1 MKTKISFWDTSAIVP
16 LCYHQQSSLTASRL
30 VRQYPR
36 IVIWW
41 GTPIE
46 TRSAFW
52 RLHRE
57 GEITETLLQ
66 YAIKRL
72 RALRGSWSEILPTEQ
87 VRDLAESV
95 LDGYSLHTGDAL
107 QLAAALVWCSEKP
120 RSRAFVCFDEKLALA
135 AEKAGFQVLS

>member
-1 MKTKISFWDTSAIVP
+1 MKTKISFWDTSAVVP
-16 LCYHQQSSLTASRL
+16 LCCHQQSSRAASRL

-46 TRSAFW
+46 TRSAFC
-52 RLHRE
+52 RLQLE

-66 YAIKRL
+66 YAVKRL

-87 VRDLAESV
+87 VRALAESV
-95 LDGYSLHTGDAL
+95 LDGYSLHADDAL

-120 RSRAFVCFDEKLALA
+120 RGRAFVCFDEKLAMT
-135 AEKAGFQVLS
+135 AEKAGFEVHS